1 MLLAARLPWAAARA
15 TGLPAPP
22 SLTSRSIRGGWL
34 IDVAMGGLNY
44 QIEHHVFSEHAP
56 SQPAPGQ
63 TDRASVLADRG
74 ISYMEV
80 SLFASYGIVVRYL
93 NDVGMGRA
101 TPSLSFQQGLPRL
114 TGAVIVIGTPRAA
127 RRTVGRPSQHQMT
140 VAHERALNAALRRGE
155 FFVDVRHRIG
165 ALRHCPVGRRAGCLR
180 PSGR

>member
-74 ISYMEV
+74 ISYMEA
-80 SLFASYGIVVRYL
+80 SLFASYGIVVR
-93 NDVGMGRA
+93 
-101 TPSLSFQQGLPRL
+101 
-114 TGAVIVIGTPRAA
+114 
-127 RRTVGRPSQHQMT
+127 
-140 VAHERALNAALRRGE
+140 
-155 FFVDVRHRIG
+155 
-165 ALRHCPVGRRAGCLR
+165 
-180 PSGR
+180 